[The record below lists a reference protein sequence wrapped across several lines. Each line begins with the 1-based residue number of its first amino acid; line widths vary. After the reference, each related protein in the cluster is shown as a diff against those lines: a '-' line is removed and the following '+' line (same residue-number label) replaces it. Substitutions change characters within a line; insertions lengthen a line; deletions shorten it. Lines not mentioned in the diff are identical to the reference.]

1 MKTRLQIWF
10 IWVVGV
16 LLATPAMAQQL
27 AYPVTLEDGY
37 HTPGVF
43 ADLDGNGVVTRAD
56 ALCMVDVV
64 LWNLVDTPWE
74 MVHEV
79 PPCFV
84 GPMNAADLDCDR
96 LLTVADVGVVAD
108 LARYGRLNAELDVD
122 GNAIPDTCDVPDDV
136 PLRHGDVDFDGVVTA
151 RDGACVTGVTLWYMA
166 DFHGAKPACN
176 PEAWRFADVNCDTR
190 VNVTDVEMVYFL
202 VRGRLNHQLDWNVN
216 GVPDACELP

>member
-1 MKTRLQIWF
+1 MKKRLQIWF

-16 LLATPAMAQQL
+16 LLTTPVMAQQL
-27 AYPVTLEDGY
+27 AYPVSLDDTL

-64 LWNLVDTPWE
+64 LWNLVDDPWA
-74 MVHEV
+74 MTHDV

-84 GPMNAADLDCDR
+84 GPMTAADVDCDR

-108 LARYGRLNAELDVD
+108 LAKYGRLNADIDVD
-122 GNAIPDTCDVPDDV
+122 QNAIPDTCDVPEM

-151 RDGACVTGVTLWYMA
+151 RDGACVTGVTLWYMVG
-166 DFHGAKPACN
+166 FHGDVPPCQPAN
-176 PEAWRFADVNCDTR
+176 WRYADVNCDAR
-190 VNVTDVEMVYFL
+190 VNVTDVELVYFL
-202 VRGRLNHQLDWNVN
+202 VRGRLNHVLDWNVN